1 MASIDTVAASHP
13 YLQAERMTNGLGWL
27 LYALAQARWH
37 QDDHGTTAA
46 AMVVECIWRLILVVF
61 CE

>member
-37 QDDHGTTAA
+37 QDDHGTTAGHGCGVHLA
-46 AMVVECIWRLILVVF
+46 THFGGVL
-61 CE
+61 